1 MRCRQAAVPTSATS
15 MRSRRISEAKS
26 RCSCTMTRCCMGD
39 AGAKVMGIVVLIL
52 SLVAQFLF
60 IVQLRVHPPT
70 HPGDQPLT
78 HPSPFAAALRHG
90 P

>member
-1 MRCRQAAVPTSATS
+1 
-15 MRSRRISEAKS
+15 
-26 RCSCTMTRCCMGD
+26 MGD